1 MTKPCATPASGC
13 RIHPLA
19 AGIAAL
25 LGLSLAPAALAT
37 NRIVTSCLDDGGAGT
52 LRNVI
57 TAPSTVSGDEIDLT
71 QLTNCA
77 NSKITLATGGMH
89 IPISQNNLTIKGPPN
104 ATLTID
110 GSQLDDS
117 PYNYSNLLYHTGTG
131 TLSVSHLT
139 LTGGHEKHQ
148 KIDALGGC
156 VYSKNNIS
164 LSYVTISACTDYSEY
179 NTARGGA
186 VYAGGNLV
194 LNHSTI
200 GLSSASGANARGGA
214 VFAKGTLTLTNSTLS
229 GNTAEGSASA
239 YGGGAYAIGAV
250 VAQLSHVD
258 GNGATSAFGN
268 ASGGGIY
275 AKGTLTLTQGSLN
288 DNSLD
293 AHSFAR
299 GGGAYAIGN
308 IIAAYSQIMGNAAIS
323 TESNA
328 RGGGFDAKGNLTLQV
343 ATLSGNSVAGGA
355 FAYSNGGGARTAG
368 EFHSSYSTISENV
381 AYGPSFGF
389 GGGLTLSGLLN
400 VVVASTIS
408 GNTSYGKFG
417 GVDVFTGGAPQSYFI
432 LRNSTLSGNHASSDI
447 GGLYTDSRT
456 TAFYNSTIAFNTAA
470 VDPGVKIAAVAAPVQ
485 VTLQSTLM
493 SNNTFGLAENDLTT
507 VANAFSV
514 TFNGGNLATPANNFV
529 RVTFATG
536 LPTDTKDSYCP
547 RLGPLRDNGGLTQT
561 HALLSGS
568 QAIGAGNNN
577 SLFFFDQRGTAIV
590 NGTLDYARVSGAPPQ
605 ADIGAYEVQEGE
617 IVFNAGFEGC
627 PALPF

>member
-1 MTKPCATPASGC
+1 MTKHCATAASGC

-37 NRIVTSCLDDGGAGT
+37 NRIVTSCLDDGSAGT

-156 VYSKNNIS
+156 VYSKANID
-164 LSYVTISACTDYSEY
+164 LAYVTISNCTDFSEY

-186 VYAGGNLV
+186 VYAGGNLA
-194 LNHSTI
+194 LNHSAI
-200 GLSSASGANARGGA
+200 GSSSASGVGARGGG
-214 VFAKGTLTLTNSTLS
+214 VFAKGTLTLASSTLS
-229 GNTAEGSASA
+229 GNSADSGGDA
-239 YGGGAYAIGAV
+239 FGGGAYAVGSV
-250 VAQLSHVD
+250 LAQFSHVD
-258 GNGATSAFGN
+258 GNDAASTFGN
-268 ASGGGIY
+268 ASGGGIF
-275 AKGTLTLTQGSLN
+275 AKSTLTLTQGSLN

-293 AHSFAR
+293 AHSYAR

-308 IIAAYSQIMGNAAIS
+308 IVAAYSQITGNTVTS
-323 TESNA
+323 TESAA
-328 RGGGFDAKGNLTLQV
+328 RGGGFDAKGNLSLQV
-343 ATLSGNSVAGGA
+343 ATLSGNSVAGSSIV
-355 FAYSNGGGARTAG
+355 YSSGGGARTRG
-368 EFHSSYSTISENV
+368 EFHSSYSTISGNI
-381 AYGPSFGF
+381 AYGLGF
-389 GGGLTLSGLLN
+389 GGGLTLTGPLN

-408 GNTSYGKFG
+408 GNTSHGGFG
-417 GVDVFTGGAPQSYFI
+417 GIDVFTGGAPQSYFV
-432 LRNSTLSGNHASSDI
+432 LRNSTVSGNHASGGI
-447 GGLYTDSRT
+447 GGLYTDTRT

-470 VDPGVKIAAVAAPVQ
+470 VDPGVKISASSAAVQ
-485 VTLQSTLM
+485 VTLQSTLI
-493 SNNTFGLAENDLTT
+493 SNNTFGSSENDLTT
-507 VANAFSV
+507 VPGSFSV

-529 RVTFATG
+529 RVTSATG

-547 RLGPLRDNGGLTQT
+547 LLGPLRDNGGLTKT

-568 QAIGAGNNN
+568 QAIDAGNNN
-577 SLFFFDQRGTAIV
+577 SLFFFDQRGTAVV
-590 NGTLDYARVSGAPPQ
+590 NGTLDYPRVSGALPK
-605 ADIGAYEVQEGE
+605 ADIGAFEVQHDE